1 MEVRFTI
8 PGSPHGK
15 ARPRVVRDKKGGVH
29 AYTPDET
36 ADYEDLVRGC
46 YKAAGGMRFRDD
58 SYIRMAVT
66 AGFPIPKSTQKY
78 KRALMLDGK
87 ILPSKKPD
95 WDNIGKIVSDAL
107 NGVAYRDDAQI
118 IEAWVEKRY
127 VSGEGKTVVTLM
139 EWEP

>member
-1 MEVRFTI
+1 MNVTFNI
-8 PGSPHGK
+8 PGPPRGK
-15 ARPRVVRDKKGGVH
+15 ARPRVVRNKKGGVH
-29 AYTPDET
+29 TYTPDET

-66 AGFPIPKSTQKY
+66 AGFPIPKSTPKY

-95 WDNIGKIVSDAL
+95 WDNIGKIVADAL
-107 NGVAYRDDAQI
+107 NGVA
-118 IEAWVEKRY
+118 
-127 VSGEGKTVVTLM
+127 
-139 EWEP
+139 